1 MTWRRS
7 IAGVALP
14 CVLVLAGG
22 SCDDDEPPPAEE
34 PDCSLDDEAGC
45 LDGRVCEEVVGGTV
59 GCFDPV
65 TVTGTVFDTADA
77 APIEGARVVVQDA
90 NGAAV
95 SGVAVTDADG
105 AYTVNVPAPRNADG
119 TLAAGTLYT
128 LRADAAG
135 YLTFPRPPREAIPL
149 DVSGLTGAD
158 LVVQNAT
165 TDVGLIALPSAAD
178 LGVISGRVTGE
189 DPGGTFVVAG
199 GSSAVADADGS
210 FTVFNVPAGTVT
222 VQAYRLGANYTPETV
237 DVEAGETTDGV
248 LLAAAD
254 AATAVVSG
262 DVNLVNPGDG
272 DLTSVILVVA
282 ETFDETTLTGEA
294 PPGFRAGDVSNTWS
308 IAGVPDGDYV
318 ALAAFENDDLVR
330 DPDTSI
336 GGTEIQRLTVSGG
349 DVNVTAFKVTG
360 ALAVISP
367 GADGAEPVSGA
378 PVTLIWEDDSSE
390 DSYEVV
396 VYDALGN
403 LAWEGTAIDPGGSAP
418 VTAEFPGPLEPGM
431 YYQFRVVSIKDGV
444 PISSTEDLKGVFF
457 AE

>member
-1 MTWRRS
+1 MTWRRTM
-7 IAGVALP
+7 AGLALP
-14 CVLVLAGG
+14 LALALAGG
-22 SCDDDEPPPAEE
+22 ACHDEEPPPAED
-34 PDCSLDDEAGC
+34 PDCSLDDDAGC

-77 APIEGARVVVQDA
+77 APVEGARVVVQDA

-95 SGVAVTDADG
+95 SGVAETDADG
-105 AYTVNVPAPRNADG
+105 AYSVAVPAPRNPDG
-119 TLAAGTLYT
+119 TLAADTRYT

-158 LVVQNAT
+158 LVVENAT

-178 LGVISGRVTGE
+178 LGAISGRVTGE

-222 VQAYRLGANYTPETV
+222 VQAYRLGANYAPETV
-237 DVEAGETTDGV
+237 DVEAGETTGDV
-248 LLAAAD
+248 VLAAGN

-262 DVNLVNPGDG
+262 DVNVVNPGDG
-272 DLTSVILVVA
+272 DLTSVILVA
-282 ETFDETTLTGEA
+282 EETFDETTLTGEA
-294 PPGFRAGDVSNTWS
+294 PPGFRAGDVSNSWS

-318 ALAAFENDDLVR
+318 ALAAFGNDDLVR

-336 GGTEIQRLTVSGG
+336 GGTEIQHLTVAGG
-349 DVNVTAFKVTG
+349 DVSVTGFKVTG

-367 GADGAEPVSGA
+367 GADGAEAVSGA
-378 PVTLIWEDDSSE
+378 PVTLTWEDDSSE

-396 VYDALGN
+396 VYDALGD
-403 LAWEGTAIDPGGSAP
+403 LVWEATALDPGGSAP

-431 YYQFRVVSIKDGV
+431 YYQFRVTSIKDGV